1 MKIRKKFL
9 QLTRMTYPYGTEQF
23 LESFLP
29 EGSQMDKF
37 GNYYISIG
45 SDYTTMF
52 TCHLD
57 TSCSKM
63 EKVTHKFCGNY
74 VMTDGTTILGADDK
88 AGMVVVLYMIEKRIP
103 GLYYF
108 FIGEETGC
116 IGSSDLADELE
127 KNGDVPIELKNIKKV
142 VSFDRRGTNSVI
154 TDQFYGVCC
163 SDEFAKELCSQLNTS
178 GLLQMRPDDTG
189 ILTDSAQF
197 MGIIPECTNI
207 SVGYYDEHTHR
218 ERQDIEHLY
227 KLCKSIEK
235 VDWESL
241 PVSRDPVKQY
251 YKSGYYDGGWGWDGE
266 DDWDG
271 HFYPSKKDDAP
282 IDNSFSRPI
291 SEYADYSSDL
301 YAFVLKD
308 GIRTKAHISQTWIN
322 HEKLL
327 IMEMLKKQG
336 RDVDELKWDGTSCWA
351 REVGQTVTEYIGN
364 RSDLVEFIEHIGTIP
379 VTHLKYDLVFVS

>member
-9 QLTRMTYPYGTEQF
+9 QLTRMTYPYGTEKF

-29 EGSQMDKF
+29 DGTQMDKF
-37 GNYYISIG
+37 GNYYLSVG
-45 SDYTTMF
+45 DNYTTMF

-63 EKVTHKFCGNY
+63 EKVTHKFCGSY

-88 AGMVVVLYMIEKRIP
+88 AGMVVVLYMIEKKIP

-127 KNGDVPIELKNIKKV
+127 KDGDVPAELKNIKKV
-142 VSFDRRGTNSVI
+142 VSFDRRSTNSVI
-154 TDQFYGVCC
+154 TEQFYGVCC

-189 ILTDSAQF
+189 VLTDSAQF

-207 SVGYYDEHTHR
+207 SVGYYDEHTHK
-218 ERQDIEHLY
+218 ERQDIDHLY

-235 VDWESL
+235 VDWVSL
-241 PVSRDPVKQY
+241 PVTRDPVKY
-251 YKSGYYDGGWGWDGE
+251 SSGGYCGWG
-266 DDWDG
+266 DWDG
-271 HFYPSKKDDAP
+271 YGWDDSP
-282 IDNSFSRPI
+282 IDKSICSAGQP
-291 SEYADYSSDL
+291 SEFADYSSDL
-301 YAFVLKD
+301 YAFVLRD
-308 GIRTKAHISQTWIN
+308 GIRTKAYISQTWIN

-327 IMEMLKKQG
+327 IMDMFKKQG
-336 RDVDELKWDGTSCWA
+336 RIIDELRWDGTSCWA
-351 REVGQTVTEYIGN
+351 RDLGETTNEFVGN
-364 RSDLVEFIEHIGTIP
+364 RSDLVEFIDHFGTIP
-379 VTHLKYDLVFVS
+379 VAHLKYDLVFVS